1 MPGSLTG
8 TLSLGV
14 DILDS
19 RQIGAEV
26 VKSQV
31 GPRLLQWTVAPGTG
45 VGLADLKWTSLS
57 RALAASA
64 NEDHDLAGALLDAFG
79 VAVVFAKLKAL
90 YVFNTTALGGNR
102 IRVGRGA
109 TNGVPWISAASAG
122 VDIGPQSGF
131 GWFDLVGITVTPT
144 TGDLINVLNTAG
156 VTGVTYDIYLG
167 GSSA

>member
-1 MPGSLTG
+1 MALTG
-8 TLSLGV
+8 ILSLDV
-14 DILDS
+14 DLLDN
-19 RQIGAEV
+19 RTIGAEV
-26 VKSQV
+26 VASKI
-31 GPRLLQWTVAPGTG
+31 GPRKFSWSVAPGTG

-79 VAVVFAKLKAL
+79 GAVVFAKLKAL

-109 TNGVPWISAASAG
+109 SNGVPWISAVSAG

-131 GWFDLVGITVTPT
+131 GWFDQVGITVTAAT
-144 TGDLINVLNTAG
+144 ADLINVLNLAG
-156 VTGVTYDIYLG
+156 GSGVTYDIYLA
-167 GSSA
+167 GSSL

>member
-1 MPGSLTG
+1 MPGTLTG

-19 RQIGAEV
+19 RVVAAES
-26 VKSQV
+26 VKSQI
-31 GPRLLQWTVAPGTG
+31 GPRSFQWVVAPGTG
-45 VGLADLKWTSLS
+45 VGLADLKWTSLA

-109 TNGVPWISAASAG
+109 ANGVPWISAVSAG

-131 GWFDLVGITVTPT
+131 GWFDQVGITVTPA

-156 VTGVTYDIYLG
+156 VTGVTYDIIIA
-167 GSSA
+167 GSSV